1 MGLVRLLPTRGSE
14 KMSSGDAYTTFT
26 RADIEALEPMLK
38 IGLLATVNP
47 EGLPHL
53 TLISSLRANTPD
65 QMIFGQFVEGT
76 SKQQIRE
83 HPKVGFLIMTL
94 GKELW
99 RGKATF
105 THTANQGPEF
115 EMYNQTNMFRYN
127 AYFGIHTVYFM
138 DLVEQSGRQ
147 ALPMGQIVV
156 TAVKTM
162 AARALAGKQSDKE
175 VLNPW
180 TRGLMN
186 KLDNLKFLAYVDN
199 DGFPVIVPA
208 IQAQAGDGEH
218 VIFSTGAYREDLEA
232 IPEGA
237 TVAVFG
243 MSLAMEDVLMRG
255 EFQGIRR
262 RGGVRCGSVKVN
274 WVYSPM
280 PPKAQQIYPE
290 LGLAPVTVF

>member
-1 MGLVRLLPTRGSE
+1 LNEQNTLITFSE
-14 KMSSGDAYTTFT
+14 
-26 RADIEALEPMLK
+26 ADIKALEPMLK

-65 QMIFGQFVEGT
+65 QVIFGQFVEGT
-76 SKQQIRE
+76 SKQYLRDYPQ
-83 HPKVGFLIMTL
+83 VGFLIMTL
-94 GKELW
+94 DKELW

-115 EMYNQTNMFRYN
+115 EMYNNTDMFRYN
-127 AYFGIHTVYFM
+127 AYFGIHTVFFM

-147 ALPMGQIVV
+147 ALPMGQIVLS
-156 TAVKTM
+156 AVQTM
-162 AARALAGKQSDKE
+162 AARALARKQGSRD

-186 KLDNLKFLAYVDN
+186 KLDNLKFLAYVGD
-199 DGFPVIVPA
+199 DGFPRIIPI

-218 VIFSTGAYREDLEA
+218 IVFSTGTYKEELEA

-237 TVAVFG
+237 TAALFG
-243 MSLAMEDVLMRG
+243 MSLAMETVLMRG
-255 EFQGIRR
+255 EYQGIRR

-274 WVYSPM
+274 WVYNPM

-290 LGLAPVTVF
+290 LDLEPVTVF

>member
-1 MGLVRLLPTRGSE
+1 MGSAELLPTRGSE
-14 KMSSGDAYTTFT
+14 MMNNGNAFT
-26 RADIEALEPMLK
+26 AFSQADIKALEPMLK

-53 TLISSLRANTPD
+53 TLISSLRANTPN

-76 SKQQIRE
+76 SKQYIRE
-83 HPKVGFLIMTL
+83 HPKAGFLIMTL
-94 GKELW
+94 DRELW

-105 THTANQGPEF
+105 THTASQGPEF
-115 EMYNQTNMFRYN
+115 EMYNNTDMFRYN
-127 AYFGIHTVYFM
+127 AYFGIHTVYFL

-147 ALPMGQIVV
+147 ALPMGQIVMA
-156 TAVKTM
+156 AVQTM
-162 AARALAGKQSDKE
+162 VARALAGKQSDE
-175 VLNPW
+175 QVLNPW

-186 KLDNLKFLAYVDN
+186 KLDNLKFLAYVGN

-218 VIFSTGAYREDLEA
+218 IVFSTGAYGEELEG

-274 WVYSPM
+274 WVYNPM

-290 LGLAPVTVF
+290 LDVAPVTAF